1 MIIELINKLL
11 VIFFFMSCLVTIRH
25 GYYFIQA
32 LITSTEEEPIRY
44 KLSDASLFYLC
55 VSIAYILT
63 VIFTGIKI

>member
-1 MIIELINKLL
+1 MVIDLINKLL
-11 VIFFFMSCLVTIRH
+11 VILLFMSCLVTIRH

-44 KLSDASLFYLC
+44 KLPDTSLFYLC

-63 VIFTGIKI
+63 AIFTGIKI